1 MNSMSR
7 SRFRTAPNIF
17 SRRQSNNPNL
27 FPRTEGQDQVLKNF
41 DPTDCVGL
49 WLGKKKMGSEH
60 CWEATG
66 AVREMFKNLSK
77 DILGQLGG
85 PSEPG
90 DPIVAWSIYM
100 IGKTKATAV
109 PTLLFICSQRAA
121 RRFIKVQIEE
131 SGILDRY
138 PTIQVGDCSKPPDFG
153 KVTSLESLQDGKGD
167 QIKMLAGSEGD
178 QGEPLLGNEDTN
190 LDVFINPT
198 HRLSGC
204 RIFET
209 SMRTAT
215 AGASFQMHGRY
226 FITTVNHVFTP
237 QDNTPSV
244 ELDESE
250 SESESEFEFE
260 IREAEPETE
269 ADGSNIDI
277 EDSGLNNS
285 QLSSHFSSRDQTFS
299 RDELMKLGKVIFS
312 ATDAGTPGI
321 DFSLIEIDEEYTR
334 TSGAVIFAGLPSY
347 TDLKR
352 QAATEPADR
361 YVKVVTASNFLEGRM
376 TATPTFIRCPGGV
389 GFQEVWTVR
398 FNGQLTQGDCGSLVS
413 GLNCAT
419 IYGHIIAGSPA
430 SNVAYIVPA
439 AQMFDCLDDYFAQ
452 QNPAHRA
459 PTSPQEGKMPNE
471 GDWREEVKNRLP
483 TSSYERKVRHIGLR
497 PQHPA
502 YYPTGRRYKKNM
514 PVSGRNL
521 RRKRAKSL
529 IKPCYEEITTG
540 QGYPRALSTPKNL
553 QNKNL
558 WTEKKTR
565 FQEAS
570 SRRLPVILQDT
581 ASPFEI
587 DVLGD
592 FLCGTSFEDVE
603 DGKGELGTLRAAW
616 FDDRSNPNLEGSE
629 GTRFYNNPLTATGLM
644 HALKAPRLKDEKKP
658 DAKPGVTRRLIYIN
672 DLSPGFIHALAAAV
686 PLEEAP
692 ALRSAICTHIEFQ
705 PLIMVKAQFDD
716 RTFFQME
723 FHLPYFCLRKRPLDL
738 SGDKK
743 FLGRANEKSW
753 RRSRYRDASFLRL
766 NSIVSTDSDEKCSNK
781 TWVICECQ
789 VSAVITG
796 RDKWQWT
803 AYSFA
808 DTDLDRQRYEYTD
821 GFDPILEL
829 DASNPVWTPREY
841 FLKALQSNVDEV
853 RGEWEYLIFKLE
865 RSIKHSV
872 GAPNPNPPS
881 IFAILRNG

>member
-1 MNSMSR
+1 
-7 SRFRTAPNIF
+7 
-17 SRRQSNNPNL
+17 
-27 FPRTEGQDQVLKNF
+27 
-41 DPTDCVGL
+41 
-49 WLGKKKMGSEH
+49 MGSEH

-77 DILGQLGG
+77 EILGQLGG

-100 IGKTKATAV
+100 IGKTKATSV

-121 RRFIKVQIEE
+121 RRFIKAQIEE
-131 SGILDRY
+131 SGILDKY

-178 QGEPLLGNEDTN
+178 RGESLLGNEDTN
-190 LDVFINPT
+190 LDVFIYPT

-215 AGASFQMHGRY
+215 AGASFQMDGRY

-237 QDNTPSV
+237 QDNPPSV
-244 ELDESE
+244 ELDDD
-250 SESESEFEFE
+250 ESESEFEFE
-260 IREAEPETE
+260 IRGAEPETE
-269 ADGSNIDI
+269 ADGWNIDI
-277 EDSGLNNS
+277 EDSGLNDS
-285 QLSSHFSSRDQTFS
+285 PLSLHFSSRDQTFS
-299 RDELMKLGKVIFS
+299 RDELIKLGEVIFS

-321 DFSLIEIDEEYTR
+321 DFSLIEIDEKYTR

-352 QAATEPADR
+352 QVATEPADR
-361 YVKVVTASNFLEGRM
+361 YVKVVTASNFLEGRL
-376 TATPTFIRCPGGV
+376 TGTPTFIRCPGGV

-439 AQMFDCLDDYFAQ
+439 AQMFDCLHDYFAQ

-471 GDWREEVKNRLP
+471 GDWIEEVENRLP
-483 TSSYERKVRHIGLR
+483 TSSYERKVRHMGLR

-502 YYPTGRRYKKNM
+502 NYPTGRRYEKNM

-540 QGYPRALSTPKNL
+540 QRYSRALSTPKNL

-558 WTEKKTR
+558 WTEEKAR
-565 FQEAS
+565 FEEAS
-570 SRRLPVILQDT
+570 SSRLPVILQDT
-581 ASPFEI
+581 ASTFEI
-587 DVLGD
+587 DVLWD
-592 FLCGTSFEDVE
+592 FLCGTSLEDVE
-603 DGKGELGTLRAAW
+603 VGKGELGTLRAAW

-629 GTRFYNNPLTATGLM
+629 GTRTYNNPLTATGLLR
-644 HALKAPRLKDEKKP
+644 ALKAPRLKDERKP
-658 DAKPGVTRRLIYIN
+658 DAEPGVTRRLIYVN
-672 DLSPGFIHALAAAV
+672 NLSPGFVYALVAAAS
-686 PLEEAP
+686 LGEAK
-692 ALRSAICTHIEFQ
+692 ALRSAICKHLNFQ
-705 PLIMVKAQFDD
+705 PLIMVEIQSDD
-716 RTFFQME
+716 RHFFQMQ
-723 FHLPYFCLRKRPLDL
+723 FHLPSFCYSERPWDPSRDKKSLRK
-738 SGDKK
+738 
-743 FLGRANEKSW
+743 ANAKSR

-766 NSIVSTDSDEKCSNK
+766 DSIDSSDSNEEDSNK
-781 TWVICECQ
+781 TWGICEHQ
-789 VSAVITG
+789 ISTVITG
-796 RDKWQWT
+796 RDNWHWT

-808 DTDLDRQRYEYTD
+808 DTELDCQHYEYAD

-829 DASNPVWTPREY
+829 DAYNPVWTPREY
-841 FLKALQSNVDEV
+841 FLKALQSNLREV
-853 RGEWEYLIFKLE
+853 REDWEYLIFKLQG
-865 RSIKHSV
+865 SINHSV
-872 GAPNPNPPS
+872 GAPNSNPRS
-881 IFAILRNG
+881 IFLILRNG